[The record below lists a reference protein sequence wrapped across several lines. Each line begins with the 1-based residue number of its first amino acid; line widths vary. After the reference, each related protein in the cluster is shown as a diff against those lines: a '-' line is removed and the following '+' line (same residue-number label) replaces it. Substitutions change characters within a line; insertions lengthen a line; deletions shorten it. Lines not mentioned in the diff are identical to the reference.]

1 MSVAYQ
7 RVKKGF
13 VLLPP
18 IHCTAFVR
26 WGVIP
31 YVIIVIKSIHPVFFY
46 FFSCHSFSVSGQLSS
61 SQPAIQPA
69 VNVSSVCVAQDDA
82 RRRRRKAG
90 GCCRWRT
97 STQRPDMNAKCNGTP
112 FSRFIH
118 PCVYSTD
125 RHDDMSLANY
135 NFFAPSHSI
144 SCVTPTTTDE

>member
-1 MSVAYQ
+1 MESKIIWANTVHARMVDFLRLLLLHLSIVSVAYQ

-118 PCVYSTD
+118 PCVQY
-125 RHDDMSLANY
+125 R
-135 NFFAPSHSI
+135 
-144 SCVTPTTTDE
+144 